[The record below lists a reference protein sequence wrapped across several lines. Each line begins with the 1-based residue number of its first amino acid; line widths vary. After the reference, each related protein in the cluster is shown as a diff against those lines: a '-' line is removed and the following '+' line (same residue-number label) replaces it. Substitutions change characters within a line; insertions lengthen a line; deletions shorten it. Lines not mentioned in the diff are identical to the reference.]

1 MSNEVYLDPT
11 FSLENIS
18 PVLDDEAF
26 LVFLELYYD
35 WLQTSEITVSSV
47 SGTFQREEI
56 VIGATSGARG
66 IVKQVKSG
74 SLILNVTSV
83 KPFDLKET
91 ITGQTSSATAVVDE
105 IKDNVLKH
113 SANLLK
119 NKNPNFA
126 SGKYLEYLKTEFNNL
141 YPTETEADRREL
153 IGKLRGLYES
163 KSTEEAYRFL
173 FRSVYNEN
181 IEFRYPGEELL
192 RVSDGKFEKTIILR
206 VVPTDTIFNFL
217 NETVRGA
224 SSGAVGNV
232 VDIKLTFLGGIQ
244 YAEFT
249 LSLVSGTFSAGETI
263 FAVNDGDIANTTTY
277 GILSSVT
284 INDGGSGYSVGD
296 VLTVTGDGSEA
307 TATVSSIS
315 DGPIN
320 KLKINEIGQGYRLNT
335 VAAVDNTGT
344 GGSSLYIKVTELAN
358 TYVIIQPVGAGFNQY
373 TVGEISKVS
382 ILNRGENYAAVPTVT
397 LIDTTIKNL
406 GSLHETLITIDDGG
420 SNYAVGDQLT
430 FSGGSPTTS
439 ANGLVAS
446 VGNTSPYG
454 EENILFEDSFVLI
467 QETVINGKSSAIK
480 SEDWTNSGPILRIEL
495 YDTANAQS
503 SFGFGYSFSTL
514 SSVTI
519 SVTSGSGAGADFTV
533 ENIQGNN
540 ANVEVDVANNA
551 VGIGAIRAVE
561 VSNFGIDYS
570 TATIDATASGDGNAN
585 LSAVIS
591 GTGISSGRFINDDGK
606 IDYRIIQ
613 DSLFYQD
620 FSYVIKS
627 ALTLNRYSSLVK
639 ELVHPAGLEFF
650 GEISIVSLI
659 EELPVSASTFIDFP
673 RNYAQVISLYENIP
687 TPIQSVYKR
696 YRIWGTRD
704 TPVGAEFRGNVVPLY
719 EANAQVSV
727 SNTRISRDLVYEENL
742 SILTHANYVNILELN
757 ADVSIQNLESI
768 VRSFSELQIYLQ
780 PVSVAPEFNPREL
793 EIDIQLNQDLSIAHS
808 AEYITKLE
816 LYLDVSTTW
825 FSEVQVLE
833 TSTKIELELV
843 LDGTSLVTTESR
855 ELQVKISPEVVSE
868 SLATSAEYVNILE
881 LYVDA
886 TMVFYSN
893 VIIMEA
899 GIQPIEIDIEL
910 YQSAQSVIYKQY
922 EIDLPVQNVVYQK
935 SLDSEYVNKL
945 QTQIDLV
952 ATEQLNKVKSEISS
966 VIQVH
971 DFNQF
976 RQNSITY
983 GDTLIQTLANRPIED
998 EQNKTFESLFG
1009 ERSIVKNVKISG
1021 AVSLS
1026 GTVVIGTGTDFA
1038 TDFGVD
1044 DSLIVENEKFIVTSV
1059 SNSTYMTINVNPAGS
1074 YLSVSAYKE
1083 VTI

>member
-35 WLQTSEITVSSV
+35 WIQTSEITVSSV

-119 NKNPNFA
+119 NKDPNFA

-206 VVPTDTIFNFL
+206 VVPTDTIFDFL

-382 ILNRGENYAAVPTVT
+382 ILNRGE
-397 LIDTTIKNL
+397 LCC
-406 GSLHETLITIDDGG
+406 G
-420 SNYAVGDQLT
+420 
-430 FSGGSPTTS
+430 
-439 ANGLVAS
+439 
-446 VGNTSPYG
+446 
-454 EENILFEDSFVLI
+454 
-467 QETVINGKSSAIK
+467 
-480 SEDWTNSGPILRIEL
+480 TNSHFNR
-495 YDTANAQS
+495 Y
-503 SFGFGYSFSTL
+503 
-514 SSVTI
+514 
-519 SVTSGSGAGADFTV
+519 
-533 ENIQGNN
+533 NN
-540 ANVEVDVANNA
+540 QE
-551 VGIGAIRAVE
+551 
-561 VSNFGIDYS
+561 FGI
-570 TATIDATASGDGNAN
+570 
-585 LSAVIS
+585 
-591 GTGISSGRFINDDGK
+591 
-606 IDYRIIQ
+606 
-613 DSLFYQD
+613 
-620 FSYVIKS
+620 
-627 ALTLNRYSSLVK
+627 
-639 ELVHPAGLEFF
+639 
-650 GEISIVSLI
+650 
-659 EELPVSASTFIDFP
+659 
-673 RNYAQVISLYENIP
+673 
-687 TPIQSVYKR
+687 
-696 YRIWGTRD
+696 
-704 TPVGAEFRGNVVPLY
+704 
-719 EANAQVSV
+719 
-727 SNTRISRDLVYEENL
+727 
-742 SILTHANYVNILELN
+742 
-757 ADVSIQNLESI
+757 
-768 VRSFSELQIYLQ
+768 
-780 PVSVAPEFNPREL
+780 
-793 EIDIQLNQDLSIAHS
+793 
-808 AEYITKLE
+808 IT
-816 LYLDVSTTW
+816 
-825 FSEVQVLE
+825 
-833 TSTKIELELV
+833 
-843 LDGTSLVTTESR
+843 
-855 ELQVKISPEVVSE
+855 
-868 SLATSAEYVNILE
+868 
-881 LYVDA
+881 
-886 TMVFYSN
+886 
-893 VIIMEA
+893 
-899 GIQPIEIDIEL
+899 
-910 YQSAQSVIYKQY
+910 
-922 EIDLPVQNVVYQK
+922 
-935 SLDSEYVNKL
+935 
-945 QTQIDLV
+945 
-952 ATEQLNKVKSEISS
+952 
-966 VIQVH
+966 
-971 DFNQF
+971 
-976 RQNSITY
+976 
-983 GDTLIQTLANRPIED
+983 
-998 EQNKTFESLFG
+998 
-1009 ERSIVKNVKISG
+1009 
-1021 AVSLS
+1021 
-1026 GTVVIGTGTDFA
+1026 
-1038 TDFGVD
+1038 
-1044 DSLIVENEKFIVTSV
+1044 
-1059 SNSTYMTINVNPAGS
+1059 
-1074 YLSVSAYKE
+1074 
-1083 VTI
+1083 